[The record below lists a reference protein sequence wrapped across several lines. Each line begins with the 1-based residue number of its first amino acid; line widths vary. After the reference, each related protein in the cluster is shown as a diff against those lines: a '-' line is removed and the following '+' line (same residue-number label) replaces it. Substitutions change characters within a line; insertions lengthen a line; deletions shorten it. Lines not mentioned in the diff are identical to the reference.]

1 MKRVR
6 RSGAFALSRRAA
18 TAAVALLTIASFLV
32 TACAAV
38 PTSSQRAARTHRLVV
53 REESAARKRLAV
65 TADGGGLVFR
75 LGLVPQLADAA
86 GLVGAQLGYFQQDLG
101 DSVRLQ
107 LVLFASQAQE
117 GQALA
122 AGRLDGA
129 YVNPVTAVRVWLASD
144 HKVIK
149 VLAGTSAR
157 DGDRAVAVLAVAT
170 RLLRTRP
177 ATVAAIVQGQ
187 IQSEQIIDTD
197 PARALP
203 AIRAELAALRV
214 RRVKERM
221 LARSFAGLTYTNNP
235 LASSVLAQATHA
247 ASAGLIAPLPSS
259 LAGLFDLGPL
269 NKLLRA
275 AGQAEVP
282 G

>member
-1 MKRVR
+1 MKRAR
-6 RSGAFALSRRAA
+6 RSGVFAMSSGAA
-18 TAAVALLTIASFLV
+18 TAAVAFLTVTSFLI

-53 REESAARKRLAV
+53 KEESAAKKRLAV
-65 TADGGGLVFR
+65 VADGGGQVFR

-107 LVLFASQAQE
+107 LVPFASQAEE
-117 GQALA
+117 GEALA

-157 DGDRAVAVLAVAT
+157 DGDRTVAVLAVAT

-177 ATVAAIVQGQ
+177 AVVAAIVQGQ
-187 IQSEQIIDTD
+187 IQSEQLIDTD

-203 AIRAELAALRV
+203 AISAELAALRV
-214 RRVKERM
+214 RRVKERL

-235 LASSVLAQATHA
+235 LAASVLAQATHA
-247 ASAGLIAPLPSS
+247 ASAGLIAPLPRS

-275 AGQAEVP
+275 AGQAEVS